1 MNHDEL
7 NPVPPG
13 NEIKGTYPDVNP
25 TPAGLNPSSTPSEPG
40 LGGTIARN
48 VEAAPMTAKAAGVA
62 RDLVDR
68 LAEKAADAE
77 VRIRSTSHQ
86 AGDEMRSRADDMQQQ
101 TRALADTVEQY
112 LQEHPF
118 RALGIAFGAG
128 MLLSIILRRS

>member
-7 NPVPPG
+7 NPVPTG

-25 TPAGLNPSSTPSEPG
+25 TPVGLNPSSTPSEPG

-68 LAEKAADAE
+68 LAEKAAEAE

-86 AGDEMRSRADDMQQQ
+86 TGDEMRSRADDMQQQ
-101 TRALADTVEQY
+101 TRALTDTVEQY